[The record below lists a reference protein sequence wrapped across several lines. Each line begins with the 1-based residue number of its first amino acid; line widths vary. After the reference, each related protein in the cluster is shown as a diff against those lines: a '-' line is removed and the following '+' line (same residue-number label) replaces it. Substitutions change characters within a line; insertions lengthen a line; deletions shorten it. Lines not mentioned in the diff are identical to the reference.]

1 MKKETLCVHAGQ
13 TEETVNTPIFNSTAT
28 DYIKK
33 PYIYPRKQNVPN
45 QQVVIQKVAA
55 LEKAEDGLIFSSGM
69 AAITTAI
76 LAIVR
81 HGDHVVLQSDL
92 YGGTHVFVHNE
103 LPKYGVTFT
112 LVEGTRPTAFRE
124 AVRPTTRLIYIET
137 PSNPLLKITDIRAV
151 ADLGKEKQIL
161 TAIDNT
167 FASPINQQPATL
179 GIDMVLHSATKYIGG
194 HSDLSAGVLV
204 TSRTLRDKIF
214 PTALMLGGS
223 LNAADCYTL
232 ERSLKT
238 LALRVERQN
247 DNAMKLA
254 TWLEQE
260 KKIQHVYYPGL
271 ESHPQHVLARSQM
284 NGFGGVLSFEIE
296 ALETRRFFSKLK
308 MIKPAISLGGVESTI
323 CSPAETSHQKLSP
336 EERRRVGITDSLV
349 RLSVGVEA
357 VEDIM
362 DDIQQALKS
371 I

>member
-1 MKKETLCVHAGQ
+1 
-13 TEETVNTPIFNSTAT
+13 
-28 DYIKK
+28 
-33 PYIYPRKQNVPN
+33 
-45 QQVVIQKVAA
+45 
-55 LEKAEDGLIFSSGM
+55 
-69 AAITTAI
+69 
-76 LAIVR
+76 
-81 HGDHVVLQSDL
+81 
-92 YGGTHVFVHNE
+92 
-103 LPKYGVTFT
+103 
-112 LVEGTRPTAFRE
+112 
-124 AVRPTTRLIYIET
+124 
-137 PSNPLLKITDIRAV
+137 
-151 ADLGKEKQIL
+151 
-161 TAIDNT
+161 
-167 FASPINQQPATL
+167 
-179 GIDMVLHSATKYIGG
+179 
-194 HSDLSAGVLV
+194 
-204 TSRTLRDKIF
+204 
-214 PTALMLGGS
+214 MLGGS

-323 CSPAETSHQKLSP
+323 CSPVETSHQKLSP